1 VIRGMLLTG
10 NDPLYLMAHVVAG
23 RGWQAQ
29 VYPEPPWP
37 PDEKVI
43 AVELG
48 PYLRGVDASG

>member
-1 VIRGMLLTG
+1 MLLTG
-10 NDPLYLMAHVVAG
+10 HDPLYLMAHVVAG

-29 VYPEPPWP
+29 VYSEPPWP

-48 PYLRGVDASG
+48 PYLRGIDASG